1 MKKLLSPFLVLAI
14 FTILSCG
21 DSTME
26 PTVETTVSVSAFTA
40 SIDEGAAE
48 GTIIG
53 SANGNTNQG
62 TISYSLSDINPGGA
76 IAINSSNGEI
86 TVADASAFDFET
98 NTQITATLVAS
109 NSSITDEAPVT
120 ININDVDESTPKV
133 IWTGDV
139 ITFSKAEGADPTD
152 EANQDRIT
160 DNVWITRDNDG
171 GQIFNIKTETAD
183 DKNASPKDTEWA
195 VGTIENIDALSFQP
209 FRDALGKP
217 KEQVGTDLV
226 VHLITDDIYLSLKI
240 TSWDEG
246 KKGGFAYERSS
257 M

>member
-1 MKKLLSPFLVLAI
+1 MKKFIIPIITLAV
-14 FTILSCG
+14 FTIYSCG
-21 DSTME
+21 DTME
-26 PTVETTVSVSAFTA
+26 EPTIETTVSVSAFTA
-40 SIDEGAAE
+40 SIDEGVSE
-48 GTIIG
+48 GAVIG

-62 TISYSLSDINPGGA
+62 TLSYSLSDVNPGGS

-86 TVADASAFDFET
+86 TVADASAFDFEV
-98 NTQITATLVAS
+98 NTQITATLRAS
-109 NSSITDEAPVT
+109 NSGISDEASVT

-133 IWTGDV
+133 IWSGDL
-139 ITFSKAEGADPTD
+139 ITFTKAEGADPTD

-195 VGTIENIDALSFQP
+195 VGTIENINDLTFQP